1 MKERCLR
8 KIFSISLHCCLWNG
22 KLNAGTSFQSSFGC
36 SFKIASNSN
45 AHPSLGGGRGKYWK
59 GLQMLS
65 NVTPCM
71 ACQVHLCHYLS
82 ITICQRM
89 SWVIWFEIT
98 FQTLKMGRKCAKT
111 TNSLKFTS
119 LGGCERFLRCPNA
132 EFWFQNGVIFELRL
146 TFYQHYCNFSTFEFC
161 QTWKYSKMRFIVKGT
176 TDARHWV
183 LKS

>member
-119 LGGCERFLRCPNA
+119 GGLWKVPKVSKCRILIPKRSDLWIEVDFLSA
-132 EFWFQNGVIFELRL
+132 LLQL
-146 TFYQHYCNFSTFEFC
+146 
-161 QTWKYSKMRFIVKGT
+161 
-176 TDARHWV
+176 
-183 LKS
+183 